1 LIKIVLMRCMALSV
15 TGDNFR
21 LFMGNGRP
29 ANQSTGAQFY
39 PTLRQ
44 ISGHSGSTRQ
54 SSGYP
59 LVVAFYF
66 ALLVQ

>member
-1 LIKIVLMRCMALSV
+1 VDKLYIEQHNSAITRHNLLIKIVLMMCMALSV

-39 PTLRQ
+39 PVR
-44 ISGHSGSTRQ
+44 
-54 SSGYP
+54 
-59 LVVAFYF
+59 
-66 ALLVQ
+66 

>member
-1 LIKIVLMRCMALSV
+1 
-15 TGDNFR
+15 
-21 LFMGNGRP
+21 MGNGRP

-39 PTLRQ
+39 PTVRQ